1 MVAPAAAAGYR
12 RAMSDAPAEAIPLVV
27 NPRAGAGKASKHLPR
42 LLRSLRVAGAKPIVH
57 HTRRPGHAT
66 ELVRQLLGEGAAGV
80 AVVGGDGTV
89 NEALNGFFDEAG
101 APIAPGAW
109 LGPLPCGTGGDFRK
123 TARLPESP
131 EAMARRLVAATPRP
145 IDVGWITFVDHEGRD
160 AHRAF
165 LNVASFGIGGL
176 VDRLVNESP
185 KWIGGRAAFIVGSL
199 RALTRYRSRLVR
211 FQVDGQD
218 PREARVINVAIAN
231 GQYFGGGMHIAPEA
245 SLDDGLFD
253 VVSLERQGLAEQL
266 TLARPLYDGTLLQQ
280 SGVEFTRGTTIRAEP
295 LEGLA
300 VELDVDGEAP
310 GRLPATFELRSGV
323 LQLR

>member
-1 MVAPAAAAGYR
+1 
-12 RAMSDAPAEAIPLVV
+12 MSDVTAEEIPLVV
-27 NPRAGAGKASKHLPR
+27 NPRAGAGKASKRLPR
-42 LLRSLRVAGAKPIVH
+42 LLRSLRAAGTNPIVH
-57 HTRRPGHAT
+57 HTRHPGHAT
-66 ELVRQLLGEGAAGV
+66 ELVRRLLSDGAAGV

-89 NEALNGFFDEAG
+89 NEAVNGFFDEAG
-101 APIAPGAW
+101 EPVSPGAW

-123 TARLPESP
+123 TAGIPESP
-131 EAMARRLVAATPRP
+131 EAMAERLVGSEPKP
-145 IDVGWITFVDHEGRD
+145 IDVGWITFVDHDGDD

-185 KWIGGRAAFIVGSL
+185 KWMGGRTAFFVGSL
-199 RALTRYRSRLVR
+199 RALTQYRNRLVR

-245 SLDDGLFD
+245 ALDDGLFD
-253 VVSLERQGLAEQL
+253 VVSLERQGIAEQL
-266 TLARPLYDGTLLQQ
+266 TLTKPLYDGTLLRQ
-280 SGVEFTRGTTIRAEP
+280 SGVEFTRGTTIHAEP
-295 LEGLA
+295 LEGLP

-323 LQLR
+323 LRLR

>member
-1 MVAPAAAAGYR
+1 
-12 RAMSDAPAEAIPLVV
+12 MSDVPAEEIPLVV
-27 NPRAGAGKASKHLPR
+27 NPRAGAGKASKRLPR
-42 LLRSLRVAGAKPIVH
+42 LLRSLRAAGANPIVH
-57 HTRRPGHAT
+57 HTRHPGHAT
-66 ELVRQLLGEGAAGV
+66 ELVRQLLSEGAAGV

-89 NEALNGFFDEAG
+89 NEAVNGFFDARGE
-101 APIAPGAW
+101 PIAPGAW

-123 TARLPESP
+123 TARIPEAP
-131 EAMARRLVAATPRP
+131 EAMAERLVASTPKP
-145 IDVGWITFVDHEGRD
+145 IDVGWITFVDHDGRD

-185 KWIGGRAAFIVGSL
+185 KWMGGRAAFFVGSI
-199 RALTRYRSRLVR
+199 RALGQYRNRLVR

-245 SLDDGLFD
+245 ELDDGLFD
-253 VVSLERQGLAEQL
+253 VVSLERQGIAEQL
-266 TLARPLYDGTLLQQ
+266 SLTKALYDGTLLRQ

-295 LEGLA
+295 LEGLP

-323 LQLR
+323 LRLR